1 MPRYFYF
8 NDLMPS
14 EALADINIQEV
25 FEQTMMNYVRLRKEK
40 ILDIGLYIVIGD
52 DIDKIYLGGVLLTEM
67 IFKIKD
73 RELKKACIS
82 YFRNSYPINDIKV
95 CSIDN
100 FDDSTIEEISD
111 LVYSN
116 GKSSTNVAIA
126 SLHAKTLLSLPISD
140 EWKKTDVV
148 IDEKGKYHI
157 VNFYGDN
164 RYSVIDKF
172 LTDDNSASANKLRF
186 IHRLDKY
193 NIEFC
198 KDFGVMFESL
208 KAQEQKH
215 RCDRL
220 YIAYQKKLIDLNI
233 EDENLYRQCKCTGS
247 DNMFELKSSYD
258 MGLRFYLMKCPDS
271 VLIFGGHSFKSKVK
285 GEKQDHDMI
294 RAFDT
299 IKKYLKK

>member
-25 FEQTMMNYVRLRKEK
+25 FEETMMNYVRLRKEK

-82 YFRNSYPINDIKV
+82 YFKNSYPINDIKE

-126 SLHAKTLLSLPISD
+126 SLHAFTLLSLPISD
-140 EWKKTDVV
+140 EWKKTDVI

-164 RYSVIDKF
+164 RYNVIDKF
-172 LTDDNSASANKLRF
+172 LTDDNSASANKL
-186 IHRLDKY
+186 
-193 NIEFC
+193 
-198 KDFGVMFESL
+198 GV
-208 KAQEQKH
+208 
-215 RCDRL
+215 
-220 YIAYQKKLIDLNI
+220 
-233 EDENLYRQCKCTGS
+233 
-247 DNMFELKSSYD
+247 
-258 MGLRFYLMKCPDS
+258 
-271 VLIFGGHSFKSKVK
+271 
-285 GEKQDHDMI
+285 
-294 RAFDT
+294 
-299 IKKYLKK
+299 